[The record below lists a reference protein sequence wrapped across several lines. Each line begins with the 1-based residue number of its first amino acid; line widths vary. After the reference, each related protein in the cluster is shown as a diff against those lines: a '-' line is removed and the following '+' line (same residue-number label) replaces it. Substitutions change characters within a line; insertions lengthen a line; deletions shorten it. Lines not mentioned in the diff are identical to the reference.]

1 MTVQKIENLPGFNV
15 MRCFYI
21 LSSAKLKDIKLT
33 LDIVGG
39 WMGRITDLCNMP
51 SKLLVVGSVRF
62 L

>member
-15 MRCFYI
+15 VRCSYI

-39 WMGRITDLCNMP
+39 WMAG
-51 SKLLVVGSVRF
+51 
-62 L
+62 